1 MASENL
7 LQWTKRL
14 AVIAT
19 ILALVVVILGAYTR
33 LKDAGLG
40 CPDWP
45 GCYGFL
51 TVPESHEAVRQANEA
66 FPHRPV
72 EAEKAWAEMTHRYFA
87 SSLGFIIM
95 VITIISIA
103 NRKHNEQPLKLPLAL
118 LGLVIFQGMLG
129 MWTVT
134 MSLFP
139 PVVMSHLLGGFT
151 TLTLLFL
158 LSLRLSRIIPPSM
171 DAPLTPLGKWAALA
185 LGVLVAQIALGGWTA
200 ANYAA
205 AVCTELP
212 ICQGNWWTHLNWQ
225 QAFQIWGHD
234 AADFEYAPHLGPD
247 SKITIHIT
255 HRFGAIVA
263 TAIIFF
269 VALQLMR
276 LSQTARHKNLG
287 LLLILVLIAQVG
299 LGISNIVFNLPLA
312 VAVAHNAVAA
322 ILLLVLV
329 AVNYSLF
336 HVRSLSRQSGRHNEL
351 GNINITKGITT

>member
-1 MASENL
+1 MASEKL
-7 LQWTKRL
+7 LRWTKRL
-14 AVIAT
+14 AFAAT
-19 ILALVVVILGAYTR
+19 LLALMVVILGAYTR
-33 LKDAGLG
+33 LNDAGLG

-51 TVPESHEAVRQANEA
+51 TVPESHDAVRQANEA

-72 EAEKAWAEMTHRYFA
+72 EAAKAWAEMTHRYFA
-87 SSLGFIIM
+87 STLGFII
-95 VITIISIA
+95 VVISILSII
-103 NRKHNEQPLKLPLAL
+103 NRKHHNHPLKLPLTL

-158 LSLRLSRIIPPSM
+158 LSLRVSKVMPPSF
-171 DAPLTPLGKWAALA
+171 DEPLTPIGKWAVVALC
-185 LGVLVAQIALGGWTA
+185 VLIVQIALGGWTA
-200 ANYAA
+200 SNYAA
-205 AVCTELP
+205 VVCTELP
-212 ICQGNWWTHLNWQ
+212 ICQGNWWEVLNWH
-225 QAFQIWGHD
+225 QAFQFWGHD
-234 AADFEYAPHLGPD
+234 AADFEYAPHLGAD

-255 HRFGAIVA
+255 HRFGAMIA

-269 VALQLMR
+269 VALQLIR

-287 LLLILVLIAQVG
+287 LLLMLVLAAQVA
-299 LGISNIVFNLPLA
+299 LGISNIVFHLPLA

-322 ILLLVLV
+322 LLLLTLV

-336 HVRSLSRQSGRHNEL
+336 HARSLSQQPSRNPL